1 MVRKVLFYSFISS
14 LIFLFSVSSVLAA
27 VTLPSDL
34 YPEGAPTITGQK
46 PETEGS
52 FVTAED
58 ATSALT
64 VRIVNFILGFA
75 GVVAIF
81 FIINNAWFLIA
92 SGGSEETITQHK
104 KGLMWAVVGLIL
116 IILSYSIIRFIIS
129 IPFQADQ
136 APAPAPAASALD
148 EDGIP
153 TDSSVAEPNA
163 TDRGSS
169 FGDDRAA

>member
-1 MVRKVLFYSFISS
+1 MVRKVLFYSFVSS
-14 LIFLFSVSSVLAA
+14 LIFLFSVSSAPAFAA

-46 PETEGS
+46 PETEGGS

-136 APAPAPAASALD
+136 APAPAAFD
-148 EDGIP
+148 EGGVP
-153 TDSSVAEPNA
+153 T
-163 TDRGSS
+163 GSLEDQPGAGDTGS
-169 FGDDRAA
+169 PFGDDMAA